1 MKQELIEKALALTGK
16 TMEDVTIWVGI
27 TMDFFSI
34 EKFCYYLLSPE
45 FIEKYFEIYMP
56 DENQRS
62 MITWLFV
69 VWKIAIAIYEY
80 QSGNEKPL
88 EDLLEKICQ

>member
-1 MKQELIEKALALTGK
+1 MNQELIEKALKLTEK

-45 FIEKYFEIYMP
+45 F
-56 DENQRS
+56 
-62 MITWLFV
+62 MIRYIWILWLSDFLSERYNVWLF
-69 VWKIAIAIYEY
+69 WNAIYQF
-80 QSGNEKPL
+80 QSWDEK
-88 EDLLEKICQ
+88 LLIALLSKI